1 MALRLGMGRRN
12 QPQKVRSERVS
23 NGDTM
28 RFRPKRLCLAM
39 ALALGSQ
46 AALAQTALPSSS
58 GLATTTSTSEEN
70 SSHENPGSAAI
81 TLDTVTVTG
90 TAEEQ
95 EKKIGNT
102 TGASKEDVERRG
114 ASHMSDLIDQ
124 ISGTSVNSLY
134 ARPEI
139 SVGVQGIAG
148 HGRVAQSLEGIN
160 QNFHAFTRDIGQT
173 GSIFIDPQF
182 LKSVDVTRAGS
193 TGTGALGS
201 LGASVN
207 FQYLDLDDILLPGR
221 SFGGM
226 VRGST
231 GFSKYKNG
239 QKPSGSFFLGGRSE
253 RWEAMVGASHSKN
266 DPYRIGDSISN
277 DDLMHS
283 MHGKNLTFY
292 SPGIVVGNKLVDVNE
307 HGPCRYLANGYIGL
321 ANCGLTAQ
329 QAKWFKQAA
338 KEPLKG
344 TQRENESQMLRLR
357 HYFNDA
363 YDQSLELFVS
373 SSKADYETDQQP
385 GIWVPLNENSTPS
398 DYWADD
404 EASWVDYP
412 WSVRSELKSQVAALK
427 WNGNFSNLFNP
438 QVQIYHESQDRKQN
452 WTGAS
457 DGFGAHQPMHYFTDI
472 GSTGIKLSN
481 TSHLDAGYLGPLRLD
496 MGAEYRHARKRV
508 DSQTESEYYEKYLQ
522 STGRDIDVMR
532 FDPDSR
538 TKTAGLSLALSTEGD
553 GPWQAN
559 ASIGF
564 QRVWLDVLNPVYK
577 SGNFSQA
584 GVWYTTS
591 YWRRYYRNLGY
602 SGAELRELA
611 AAAAAESAAR
621 FRIDPSAD
629 DGMRTVRGQHEH
641 KFDLKS
647 AGLGL
652 SYTPSNTGLTFYGQ
666 VGYSERAPTSNEM
679 YMHGQ
684 IYRAQFYANP
694 YLKPEENLS
703 FQLGFNYQKKNW
715 LNDNDRFSMGINF
728 YRNRVRNQIN
738 WGPLLVE
745 GEAWSG
751 VGNGSGSVNNLNDFI
766 RQGVELNLAY
776 KQPLFYVRSNLTLP
790 IRHDNESCSWQVPS
804 GRAYLME
811 TTADGVGSF
820 TDIGKGDRLCY
831 SSWSWMEIGIIEP
844 IRGSLTAALTP
855 YQGRLEI
862 GGTVHFRGK
871 QRSAY
876 WYDRDVQDIY
886 HLKQQ
891 AGQTQPIPD
900 RSQFVDAYL
909 WPRVVKFDLFVNYQ
923 FSDRLKAG
931 IYLAN
936 VTNKMEATPTT
947 WGYNFYPGRTL
958 TANMEYRF

>member
-1 MALRLGMGRRN
+1 MALRLEMGRRN

-148 HGRVAQSLEGIN
+148 HGRVSQSLEGIN

-207 FQYLDLDDILLPGR
+207 FQYLDLEDILLPGKD
-221 SFGGM
+221 FGGM

-231 GFSKYKNG
+231 GFSKYGNG

-266 DPYRIGDSISN
+266 DFYKIGDNISN
-277 DDLMHS
+277 DELMHGI
-283 MHGKNLTFY
+283 HGRNLWFY
-292 SPGIVVGNKLVDVNE
+292 HGADSSIYDINQ
-307 HGPCRYLANGYIGL
+307 HGPCRYRAHGYVGMS
-321 ANCGLTAQ
+321 NCGLTTD
-329 QAKWFKQAA
+329 QAKWLKQAA
-338 KEPLKG
+338 KNPLKG
-344 TQRENESQMLRLR
+344 TQKETDSQMLRLR
-357 HYFNDA
+357 HYFNDDH
-363 YDQSLELFVS
+363 DQSLELFVF
-373 SSKADYETDQQP
+373 SSKAKYETDQQP
-385 GIWVPLNENSTPS
+385 AIWVPVNEKSTK
-398 DYWADD
+398 DNWWVDG
-404 EASWVDYP
+404 EASWHDYP
-412 WSVRSELKSQVAALK
+412 WSVRTQLRNQVASLK
-427 WNGNFSNLFNP
+427 WKGSFSEIFNP
-438 QVQIYHESQDRKQN
+438 EVQIFHERQDRKQN

-508 DSQTESEYYEKYLQ
+508 DSQTESEYYAEYLR
-522 STGRDIDVMR
+522 STGRDIDIMR

-538 TKTAGLSLALSTEGD
+538 TDTLGLALSLSTEGP
-553 GPWQAN
+553 GPWQAS
-559 ASIGF
+559 AGIGF
-564 QRVWLDVLNPVYK
+564 QRVWLDVLSPVFTE
-577 SGNFSQA
+577 GNISQE
-584 GVWYTTS
+584 GVVYGTS
-591 YWRRYYRNLGY
+591 YWRNYYRGLGY
-602 SGAELRELA
+602 SGNELRELA
-611 AAAAAESAAR
+611 AAATAESGAK
-621 FRIDPSAD
+621 IKTDPQY
-629 DGMRTVRGQHEH
+629 GNLRTVRGRRNHQW
-641 KFDLKS
+641 DLKS
-647 AGLGL
+647 ANVGV
-652 SYTPSNTGLTFYGQ
+652 SYSPPGTGLTFYTQ
-666 VGYSERAPTSNEM
+666 AGYSERAPTSNEM

-684 IYRAQFYANP
+684 IYRASFYANP

-715 LNDNDRFSMGINF
+715 LNDNDRFSMGVNF

-751 VGNGSGSVNNLNDFI
+751 VGHGQGSVNNLNDFI

-790 IRHDNESCSWQVPS
+790 IRHNNKACSWQVPS
-804 GRAYLME
+804 GRAYLTG
-811 TTADGVGSF
+811 TTADGGNSY
-820 TDIGKGDRLCY
+820 TDIGKGERLCY
-831 SSWSWMEIGIIEP
+831 SSWNWMEVGVVEP

-876 WYDRDVQDIY
+876 WYDKNVQNVY

-900 RSQFVDAYL
+900 RSQFVDTYI
-909 WPRVVKFDLFVNYQ
+909 WPRVVKFDLFINYQ